1 MEQNTRQFNNLTEKA
16 VGRLLLEYA
25 IPAVIAMSSVSLYN
39 IIDGIFIGKGVSEKA
54 IMGLALTTPIMS
66 LTAAF
71 GFMVGIGA
79 STLMSIRLGQRDY
92 STAQR
97 ILGNVILMN
106 SVIGLSLGILMI
118 IFIRPILYFFGASE
132 VTYPYAH
139 DFMVVILAGNV
150 INNLYIG
157 LNAILRS
164 SNRPQHA
171 MYTTIGTVV
180 LNCIFAALFIF
191 VLDWGISGAAFATVL
206 AQAVMLGWEIYI
218 LNDKSNLI
226 HFDLHNMRPDLYI
239 IKESLIVGMPQF
251 LMNLC
256 ACLVAAIMT
265 RSLTTYGGDVAIGAF
280 GIANRLAMFII
291 MVAIGIN
298 QGMQP
303 IAGYN
308 FGARRYDRVLK
319 VLKYAILIAS
329 VITCAG
335 FCIGTFF
342 STPFA
347 ELFSNDAPE
356 LTQLSA
362 HAMKRIVLIYPIIGT
377 QIVAS
382 AFFQSIGYAKRS
394 IFLSLTRQLIFLVP
408 AILILPKCFA
418 DPLEG
423 LWYAF
428 PFSDAT
434 ASILTIIMLTQV
446 IRHFKREASGI
457 ESLK

>member
-1 MEQNTRQFNNLTEKA
+1 MEQNTNQFNSLTEKPI
-16 VGRLLLEYA
+16 GRLLLQYA
-25 IPAVIAMSSVSLYN
+25 IPAVIAMSSISLYN

-54 IMGLALTTPIMS
+54 IMGLALTTPIMA

-71 GFMVGIGA
+71 GFMVGMGA

-92 STAQR
+92 HTAQR

-106 SVIGLSLGILMI
+106 SVIGLSLGIIMI

-150 INNLYIG
+150 INNLYVG

-171 MYTTIGTVV
+171 MYTTIGTVI
-180 LNCIFAALFIF
+180 LNCVFAALFIF
-191 VLDWGISGAAFATVL
+191 VFNWGISGAALATVL
-206 AQAVMLGWEIYI
+206 AQAVMLGWELYI

-226 HFDLHNMRPDLYI
+226 HLDRHNMRPDFHI
-239 IKESLIVGMPQF
+239 IKESLVVGLPQF

-256 ACLVAAIMT
+256 ACLVAALMT
-265 RSLTTYGGDVAIGAF
+265 RSLTSYGGDVAIGAF

-319 VLKYAILIAS
+319 VLKYAILIATS
-329 VITCAG
+329 ITFGG
-335 FCIGTFF
+335 FCIGTFLA
-342 STPFA
+342 TPFA
-347 ELFSNDAPE
+347 ALFSNNAPE
-356 LTQLSA
+356 LTALSA
-362 HAMKRIVLIYPIIGT
+362 HAMQRIVLIYPILGM

-382 AFFQSIGYAKRS
+382 AFFQSIGYATRS
-394 IFLSLTRQLIFLVP
+394 IFLSLSRQLIFLVP
-408 AILILPKCFA
+408 AILILPRCFA

-428 PFSDAT
+428 PFSDAV
-434 ASILTIIMLTQV
+434 ASVLTLIMLFQV
-446 IRHFKREASGI
+446 IRHFKQETGDTV
-457 ESLK
+457 SL